1 MTASEASLSP
11 LRAEID
17 ALDSAMVDLLAR
29 RFAVVKVVVE
39 HKAREGIA
47 ARLDD
52 RVEAVVHNV
61 RRKAEAAGC
70 PPDLAEELWRTMIEW
85 IIGYEEQHL
94 GIGDQTTETC

>member
-1 MTASEASLSP
+1 MTGSGASLSP

-29 RFAVVKVVVE
+29 RFDVVRSVVE
-39 HKAREGIA
+39 HKAREGIV

-52 RVEAVVHNV
+52 RVEVVVDNV

-70 PPDLAEELWRTMIEW
+70 PPDLAEDVWRTMIEW
-85 IIGYEEQHL
+85 IIGYEENHL
-94 GIGDQTTETC
+94 SQRKGPGG